1 VNSAFPSGGFCFPV
15 ERFVGVL
22 SLFCLPV
29 AGEWIVG
36 RGEFPQCGEGWKA
49 GGNGDGSAWNGGQG
63 ISNLLFI
70 CRSSLAFNAES
81 VQLPSND
88 SGMALELGSG
98 RSFQAGGEG
107 VAGDA
112 LPRSLQSI
120 TAVKIYQHCH
130 RPFGGLKKQKKG
142 GGHG

>member
-1 VNSAFPSGGFCFPV
+1 MNSAFPSGGFCFPV

-22 SLFCLPV
+22 FLFCLPV

-36 RGEFPQCGEGWKA
+36 RGESPQCGEGWKA
-49 GGNGDGSAWNGGQG
+49 GGNGAGSAWNGGQG

-70 CRSSLAFNAES
+70 GSSLLAFNVACD
-81 VQLPSND
+81 QLPINS
-88 SGMALELGSG
+88 SGAVLELGAA
-98 RSFQAGGEG
+98 RSFEAGGEG

-112 LPRSLQSI
+112 LAHSIQSI
-120 TAVKIYQHCH
+120 SAVKIYQHCH

-142 GGHG
+142 VGHV